1 MHSSHRGVKNTST
14 AFMLGSVILLYISTA
29 VHFGAVV
36 AYSLSYCRLL
46 DNAVAALSST
56 SSTSAAV
63 MRFERSTKINSYII
77 SVALAVNV
85 GLGQPTAQSDGLKIT
100 D

>member
-1 MHSSHRGVKNTST
+1 
-14 AFMLGSVILLYISTA
+14 MLGSVIVLYTSTT

-36 AYSLSYCRLL
+36 AYSISYCRLL
-46 DNAVAALSST
+46 DDAVAALSSA

-63 MRFERSTKINSYII
+63 MRFGRSTKINSYII
-77 SVALAVNV
+77 SVALAINV
-85 GLGQPTAQSDGLKIT
+85 SIGLNIGLMLLIIT